1 MNAAAGFLVEL
12 VADYALALAVGGLV
26 AAVLSAVILS
36 GTAGRIT
43 ALVEELATTRAAGPS
58 LGSNR
63 TPGHSRH
70 MIGPWTFSNG
80 RLNSGN
86 SRTR

>member
-1 MNAAAGFLVEL
+1 VNAAAGFLVEL
-12 VADYALALAVGGLV
+12 IADIAPAIAAGGLA
-26 AAVLSAVILS
+26 AAVLSTVILS

-43 ALVEELATTRAAGPS
+43 LLVEELAVTRAAGPS
-58 LGSNR
+58 LGSDT
-63 TPGHSRH
+63 TPGQSWH